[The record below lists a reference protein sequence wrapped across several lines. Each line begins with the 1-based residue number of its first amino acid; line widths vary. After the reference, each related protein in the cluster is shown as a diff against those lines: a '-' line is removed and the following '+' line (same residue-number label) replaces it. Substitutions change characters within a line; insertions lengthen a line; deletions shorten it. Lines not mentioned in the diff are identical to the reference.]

1 MLSCSCL
8 PGCSGGGDVV
18 VVVGV
23 LMCGRGGDSGVVV
36 VVGDVFWRS
45 SLFFGSIF
53 VDATSCLSFE
63 LLRCL
68 G

>member
-1 MLSCSCL
+1 MLSYSCL

-36 VVGDVFWRS
+36 VRVTRMSFGGRLCFS
-45 SLFFGSIF
+45 GPFSLTLPL
-53 VDATSCLSFE
+53 V
-63 LLRCL
+63 
-68 G
+68 